1 MKFCVYTRSFFENP
15 YLDFFIEHYC
25 KLGFHKI
32 VILKA
37 DTEVYHCPPE
47 YASKVEIHQVPNK
60 GNELLPMYNHL
71 VLKSDSDWIL
81 SCDVD
86 ELLLLNKKY
95 KNIESFVADKL
106 KVSNNINA
114 FYFRWG
120 MVEKYDVEPKSSLP
134 HLLKKYKVY
143 KNMHIKSMVK
153 RSALQIIHDP
163 HVCRVNNLHVYF
175 ERKVLTNNSPLHA
188 LETHS
193 YEDAMLLHVHTRSL
207 NNIVLKALQTALVAK
222 VVKDVSKF
230 SDLIK
235 CKAGDEKDKRSL
247 DLFKEAIGKKA
258 TLPFTHCKE
267 VAFTNEELKQF
278 LIPES
283 SREVINKV
291 METQD
296 IIKALEKK
304 NINRLEYLG
313 FIARLNEKTKNLF
326 TKTSS

>member
-37 DTEVYHCPPE
+37 DTELYCCPPE

-60 GNELLPMYNHL
+60 GNDLLPIYNHL
-71 VLKSDSDWIL
+71 VLKSDYDWIL

-86 ELLLLNKKY
+86 ELLLLNKKF
-95 KNIESFVADKL
+95 KNMEEFVQNKL
-106 KVSNNINA
+106 KVNNNINA

-120 MVEKYDVEPKSSLP
+120 MLEKYDVEGKSSLP
-134 HLLKKYKVY
+134 YLLDKYKVY
-143 KNMHIKSMVK
+143 KNIHIKSMVK
-153 RSALQIIHDP
+153 RTALQKIHDP
-163 HVCRVNNLHVYF
+163 HVCRVDNLHVYF
-175 ERKVLTNNSPLHA
+175 ERNVLKKNAPLHV
-188 LETHS
+188 LEPHS
-193 YEDAMLLHVHTRSL
+193 YEDAMLLHLHTRSL

-222 VVKDVSKF
+222 VVKDENKF
-230 SDLIK
+230 TDLIK
-235 CKAGDEKDKRSL
+235 SKAEDEKDKRSL

-278 LIPES
+278 SIPES

-291 METQD
+291 METHD

-304 NINRLEYLG
+304 NINRLDYLG
-313 FIARLNEKTKNLF
+313 FIARLNEKTKFLF
-326 TKTSS
+326 TKATS